1 MTVRKLFVCTFAL
14 IAVMVIASTPLLA
27 APARLTD
34 QEVKALLESIENK
47 RSAFEAAL
55 DEKLKNSIIKSDRG
69 EVNANEFFDD
79 FQDQVHRARERF
91 DSNYSASSEVL
102 SLLQF

>member
-14 IAVMVIASTPLLA
+14 IAVIVIASTPLLA
-27 APARLTD
+27 APERLTD

-55 DEKLKNSIIKSDRG
+55 DTS
-69 EVNANEFFDD
+69 
-79 FQDQVHRARERF
+79 
-91 DSNYSASSEVL
+91 
-102 SLLQF
+102 